1 MKMIQF
7 VILANLI
14 ILVNLVNLVNVVNY
28 VILENQWLMRGKES
42 KGCSGQGRA
51 GQGWLRGKTARKLT
65 DPKIC
70 QKYIREGL
78 M

>member
-1 MKMIQF
+1 MIKF

-42 KGCSGQGRA
+42 QGCSA
-51 GQGWLRGKTARKLT
+51 GRGKDENLWGKAGWGGAK
-65 DPKIC
+65 
-70 QKYIREGL
+70 QHVN
-78 M
+78 

>member
-1 MKMIQF
+1 MILKNLVMKMIKF

-42 KGCSGQGRA
+42 QGCSVRGRA
-51 GQGWLRGKTARKLT
+51 GQG
-65 DPKIC
+65 
-70 QKYIREGL
+70 
-78 M
+78 